1 MLIFFQKK
9 PAKRLE
15 KKWGTGTN
23 LIGTGPYK
31 IAENDDVTKVVLVKN
46 TNYHGGNV
54 NLDEIDIIFFS
65 SDQTKLIAFEN
76 GDIDLCDLSAALLQQ
91 YKTLYKDQIKSYHPL
106 GTAFISLNQK
116 SEYIK
121 DINVRKAISLAINR
135 EELINTV
142 LNGAGIPATSFLNN
156 NIPGHDET
164 LSVYEFNPEKAR
176 QILKDAGYDK
186 EIRITAEVRQS
197 SAAVYEAIQ
206 GYLKEVGIQLVL
218 TTVDNA
224 TWNSNRTTG
233 KIPFTDM
240 I

>member
-1 MLIFFQKK
+1 M
-9 PAKRLE
+9 
-15 KKWGTGTN
+15 
-23 LIGTGPYK
+23 
-31 IAENDDVTKVVLVKN
+31 
-46 TNYHGGNV
+46 
-54 NLDEIDIIFFS
+54 
-65 SDQTKLIAFEN
+65 
-76 GDIDLCDLSAALLQQ
+76 CDLSAALLQQ